1 MPTPKEEQIPYP
13 HPRAN
18 DPEFLQESLAE
29 MLAAWREDLEL
40 LGRGPDDSDQPDEP
54 PTQR

>member
-1 MPTPKEEQIPYP
+1 MPTPKDELIPYP

-18 DPEFLQESLAE
+18 DPEFLKESLAE

-54 PTQR
+54 PKEG